1 MKRSARIALTASII
15 WVVAIWC
22 IWLFGDFYGGET
34 QIAMLAG
41 LAIILGLKF
50 FFGTLVDKKSETD
63 P

>member
-1 MKRSARIALTASII
+1 MKRSTRIALTASLM

-22 IWLFGDFYGGET
+22 VWLFGDFNGGET

-41 LAIILGLKF
+41 LAIILGLKIF
-50 FFGTLVDKKSETD
+50 VGSVADKKSETD